1 MAAQPSPDEPGAA
14 GRALLFRNVR
24 LPGQQQLTDVLAADG
39 RLARIGRGPRPAGA
53 RTIEGRGR
61 LLGPGFVEP
70 HLHLDKAFLLD
81 RLPGPIGSVQQAI
94 AVTAALKRGFT
105 RADILGRAE
114 RTLRLALRH
123 GTLAAR
129 VHAEVDPVL
138 GLTSLE
144 AALELRQRWRDL
156 VEIQVAAFPQDGIQR
171 QPGAEALL
179 REALRLGADVIGGV
193 PYVDPDRQAHV
204 ETVLALAQ
212 EFDRPADFHLDFSD
226 DPRDRDVGYVAER
239 VEQLGLHGRVAV
251 GHVTALGALAPVE
264 ADPLIERIARAGLSV
279 LVLPATDLHLG
290 GRGDSHNLRRG
301 LAPVRKL
308 LAAGVNVAYGSNNVR
323 NAFTPFG
330 NADPFE
336 VGLLLMVGA
345 HLTDPDDVPKVYDLA
360 TTGAARAIG
369 LREYGLVEGRPA
381 NLVLFEAPSVW
392 EALVGQAEKR
402 YVVAGGRLV
411 AEQRRTSRYFDSRLE
426 PPEA

>member
-1 MAAQPSPDEPGAA
+1 MVAQVAPGEP
-14 GRALLFRNVR
+14 RPNQRPLLFRNVR
-24 LPGQQQLTDVLAADG
+24 LPGQDQPTDLLVADG
-39 RLARIGRGPRPAGA
+39 RLARIGRGPRPSGA
-53 RTIEGRGR
+53 RSIEGRGR
-61 LLGPGFVEP
+61 LLGPAFVEP

-94 AVTAALKRGFT
+94 AVTAALKRGFS
-105 RADILGRAE
+105 RADILERAA

-129 VHAEVDPVL
+129 VQAEVDPVL
-138 GLTSLE
+138 GLVSLE

-156 VEIQVAAFPQDGIQR
+156 IELQVVAFPQDGLQR
-171 QPGAEALL
+171 QPGTEALL

-193 PYVDPDRQAHV
+193 PYVDPDRRAHV
-204 ETVLALAQ
+204 ETILALAQ
-212 EFDRPADFHLDFSD
+212 QFDRPADFHLDFSD
-226 DPRDRDVGYVAER
+226 DPGDRDVGYVAER
-239 VEQLGLHGRVAV
+239 VEQLGLQGRVAV
-251 GHVTALGALAPVE
+251 GHVTALGALAPPE

-290 GRGDSHNLRRG
+290 GRGDSHNVRRG
-301 LAPVRKL
+301 LAPVKKL

-330 NADPFE
+330 NADPLE

-345 HLTDPDDVPKVYDLA
+345 HLTAPDQVPTVYELA
-360 TTGAARAIG
+360 TTRAARAIG
-369 LREYGLVEGRPA
+369 LSEYGLVEGHPA

-402 YVVAGGRLV
+402 YVVARGRLV
-411 AEQRRTSRYFDSRLE
+411 AEQRRMSRAYDSRLA